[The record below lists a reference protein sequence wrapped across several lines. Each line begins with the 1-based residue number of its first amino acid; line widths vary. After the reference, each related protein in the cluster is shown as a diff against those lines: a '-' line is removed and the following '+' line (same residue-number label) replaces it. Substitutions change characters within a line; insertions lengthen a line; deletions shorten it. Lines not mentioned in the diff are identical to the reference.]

1 MTKASLEHD
10 TAMTALSYTQI
21 DSPVG
26 PLLLVGDNRALREIR
41 FVNGRRPPPADPHCT
56 PNPVPFVEA
65 IHQLQSYFS
74 GERQVFNLPL
84 ALEGTDFQ
92 LRVWRCL
99 QTIPYGQTISYLQL
113 AERIGIPKAV
123 RAVGL
128 ANGAN
133 PVPIV
138 IPCHRVI
145 GSNGSLTGFG
155 GGLPTKQK
163 LLALESRQLR
173 LL

>member
-1 MTKASLEHD
+1 
-10 TAMTALSYTQI
+10 LSAISCTQI

-26 PLLLVGDNRALREIR
+26 PLLLAADEGGLREVR
-41 FVNGRRPPPADPHCT
+41 FVAGRRPQFADPDWKQ
-56 PNPVPFVEA
+56 NAAPFREA
-65 IHQLQSYFS
+65 TRQLRSYFA
-74 GERQVFNLPL
+74 GELQEFDLPL
-84 ALEGTDFQ
+84 VLEGTDFQ
-92 LRVWRCL
+92 LSVWRNL
-99 QTIPYGQTISYLQL
+99 RKIPYGKTMSYLQL
-113 AERIGIPKAV
+113 AERIGNPKAV

-133 PVPIV
+133 PIPII

-155 GGLPTKQK
+155 GGLPAKQK
-163 LLALESRQLR
+163 LLALESSQLS

>member
-1 MTKASLEHD
+1 VST
-10 TAMTALSYTQI
+10 LSCTQI

-26 PLLLVGDNRALREIR
+26 PLLLAGDEGGLHEVH
-41 FVNGRRPPPADPHCT
+41 FVAGRRPKSRAPDWKHDGA
-56 PNPVPFVEA
+56 PFREA
-65 IHQLQSYFS
+65 SRQLRAYFA
-74 GERQVFNLPL
+74 GELKEFDLPL
-84 ALEGTDFQ
+84 VLEGTDFQ
-92 LRVWRCL
+92 LSVWRNL
-99 QTIPYGQTISYLQL
+99 RKIPYGETISYLQL
-113 AERIGIPKAV
+113 AEKIGNAKAV

-133 PVPIV
+133 PIPII

-155 GGLPTKQK
+155 GGLPAKQK
-163 LLALESRQLR
+163 LLALESSQLR